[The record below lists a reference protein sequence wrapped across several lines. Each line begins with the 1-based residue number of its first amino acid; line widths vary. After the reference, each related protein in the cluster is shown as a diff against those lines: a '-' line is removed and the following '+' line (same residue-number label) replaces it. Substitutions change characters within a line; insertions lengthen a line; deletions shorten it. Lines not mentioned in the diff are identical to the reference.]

1 MSRYHWEHHARE
13 IDGLRSAIGGIR
25 AEVTGH
31 RIYRLLRGR
40 ADVAT
45 FMAHHVFAVW
55 DFMSLLKAL
64 QGRLTCVRVPW
75 VPRDLPVGGRLV
87 NEIVLVEES
96 DAVESGFTSHFG
108 LYRQAMA
115 AAGADTAPIDEFLGL
130 LRSGIPVPRALVTA
144 GVPDPAAEFVRTTW
158 SLISEGTVHQ
168 QAAAFAFGRDDLVPA
183 MFSQVGAE
191 DDRLALF
198 RLYLERHLDA
208 DGGQHGPMAM
218 RMLTEL
224 CGEDELK
231 WRECLDTAH
240 EVLRA
245 RVALWDGICAALD
258 RRLAPT

>member
-1 MSRYHWEHHARE
+1 MSEYHWIPHGRE
-13 IDGLRSAIGGIR
+13 IDGLRSSISGIR

-31 RIYRLLRGR
+31 RIYRLLRDR
-40 ADVAT
+40 TDVTT

-75 VPRDLPVGGRLV
+75 IPRDAPLSARLI

-96 DAVESGFTSHFG
+96 DAVESGFTSHFE
-108 LYRQAMA
+108 LYRQSMA

-144 GVPDPAAEFVRTTW
+144 GVPDAAAEFVRTTW

-168 QAAAFAFGRDDLVPA
+168 QAAAFAFGREDLVPA
-183 MFSQVGAE
+183 MFAQVAAE
-191 DDRLALF
+191 EERLALF
-198 RLYLERHLDA
+198 RLYLERHVGA
-208 DGGQHGPMAM
+208 DGERHGPTALH
-218 RMLTEL
+218 MLTEL
-224 CGEDELK
+224 CGADELK
-231 WRECLDTAH
+231 WRECLDTVH

-245 RVALWDGICAALD
+245 RLALWDGICAALD